1 MHPEIEV
8 DVSDTQ
14 GHLRVDPATLEH
26 LVRVVLAAENRS
38 SGSISIALVDNA
50 TIGAIH
56 RKHLGQDGAT
66 DVISFPLN
74 DPDDLVLAGELVIST
89 EMACNVAREIGVEP
103 SDELALYVVHGLL
116 HLCGYDDHDDVDR
129 CRMRQREEEILSRA
143 GVTIPDARGGE
154 ALLLPAE
161 SGEGEAPRK
170 RPEHHDKSP
179 GLRLVAHELEG
190 RPWTA

>member
-1 MHPEIEV
+1 MYPEIEV

-26 LVRVVLAAENRS
+26 LVRVVLATENRS

-56 RKHLGQDGAT
+56 RKHLGQDGPT

-74 DPDDLVLAGELVIST
+74 DPDDLVLAGELVVST

-103 SDELALYVVHGLL
+103 GAELALYVVHGLL
-116 HLCGYDDHDDVDR
+116 HLCGYDDHDDADR
-129 CRMRQREEEILSRA
+129 CRMRRREEEILSRA
-143 GVTIPDARGGE
+143 RVTIPNARGSE
-154 ALLLPAE
+154 AALSSAE
-161 SGEGEAPRK
+161 SGEGEAPPK
-170 RPEHHDKSP
+170 RPDHHDKSA